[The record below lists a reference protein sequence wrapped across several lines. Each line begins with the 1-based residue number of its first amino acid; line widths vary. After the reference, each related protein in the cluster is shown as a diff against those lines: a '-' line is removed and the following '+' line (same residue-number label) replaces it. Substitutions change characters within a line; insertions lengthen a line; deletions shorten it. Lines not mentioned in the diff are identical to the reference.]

1 MRQDKRIKLE
11 DLRAPGTRR
20 VMEAV
25 RMVRGEMSDFE
36 DDEIPTMPAGVLM
49 KGSQEGGG
57 RQWE

>member
-1 MRQDKRIKLE
+1 MRQDKSIKLE
-11 DLRAPGTRR
+11 ELRAPGTRR

-25 RMVRGEMSDFE
+25 RMVRGEMSDFD

-49 KGSQEGGG
+49 KGRQEGSG

>member
-1 MRQDKRIKLE
+1 MRQGKSIKLE
-11 DLRAPGTRR
+11 ELRAPGTRR

-25 RMVRGEMSDFE
+25 RMVRGEMSGFD

-49 KGSQEGGG
+49 KGRQEGGG